1 MSNLIGTT
9 VMCPEC
15 GAWNVP
21 GHSCRD
27 KNPFQD
33 IANALVR
40 EVRETDALKMRLVEA
55 TKEINALRV
64 QVTNLE
70 SQVAAAAEPWLV
82 QSAMLNSVTTQRDR
96 YREALELIAAHP
108 HAPDAYIV
116 AATALNPK

>member
-33 IANALVR
+33 IANALAR
-40 EVRETDALKMRLVEA
+40 EVRETDALKLRLTVASTLERQLVA
-55 TKEINALRV
+55 RVAELEDQNLAITKENNDLKAKFQNIHDAIFNALK
-64 QVTNLE
+64 
-70 SQVAAAAEPWLV
+70 P
-82 QSAMLNSVTTQRDR
+82 
-96 YREALELIAAHP
+96 
-108 HAPDAYIV
+108 
-116 AATALNPK
+116 

>member
-33 IANALVR
+33 IANALAR
-40 EVRETDALKMRLVEA
+40 KVRETDALKVRLVEA
-55 TKEINALRV
+55 SKRIKELEDSKRV
-64 QVTNLE
+64 WQESAERMLE
-70 SQVAAAAEPWLV
+70 NAAAHDIDL
-82 QSAMLNSVTTQRDR
+82 L
-96 YREALELIAAHP
+96 
-108 HAPDAYIV
+108 
-116 AATALNPK
+116 LNPE